1 MKGTSVLE
9 CISVIDRNMLFVG
22 IRQLLTL
29 VGVKECDGRHIDQS
43 HLNIIEDGAFVVK
56 DGEFH
61 WVGRRSDIP
70 NTFKDLKTIDLK
82 GADVLPGFI
91 DCHTH
96 TVFAGDRSDEFE
108 RRNLGETYQDIAASG
123 GGIWSTVQ
131 STRQASEEELLALGQ
146 QRVDRFLSQGVTT
159 LEIKSGYGLNTDDEL
174 KILEVISKLKPM
186 RIVPTYLGPHT
197 VPKEFKSA
205 HEYMDHILSEQ
216 GPAVIKQ
223 GIAKRAD
230 IFIERGYFDL
240 EQARQFLNWCH
251 TNGLSVAVHTDQLSR
266 LGGVPLALELGAFS
280 VDHCVEIS
288 EGDIEGLANSQATTV
303 LLPAADFYLNTPY
316 PPARKLL
323 DRGVRV
329 ALATDFNPGSS
340 PTQDLSF
347 IGVLSRCKMGLTL
360 PEVLA
365 GFTWN
370 ASYALGLGDRV
381 GCIKEEMSADF
392 IVLKESWQKLFLEIG
407 TPMVHQVWFQGQKI
421 Y

>member
-1 MKGTSVLE
+1 
-9 CISVIDRNMLFVG
+9 MLFVG

-29 VGVKECDGRHIDQS
+29 VGVKECDGRYVNEA
-43 HLNIIEDGAFVVK
+43 HLSVIEDGAFVTK
-56 DGEFH
+56 NDQFE

-70 NTFKDLKTIDLK
+70 QAFKELKTIDLD

-123 GGIWSTVQ
+123 GGIWSTVE
-131 STRQASEEELLALGQ
+131 STRRASEEELLVLGQ

-159 LEIKSGYGLNTDDEL
+159 LEIKSGYGLNTADEL
-174 KILEVISKLKPM
+174 KILKTISKLKPM
-186 RIVPTYLGPHT
+186 RVVPTYLGPHT
-197 VPKEFKSA
+197 VPKEFKNA
-205 HEYMDHILSEQ
+205 QDYMNHILSEQ
-216 GPAVIKQ
+216 GPAVVKQ

-230 IFIERGYFDL
+230 IFIEKGYFDL
-240 EQARQFLNWCH
+240 EQARQFLSWCH
-251 TNGLSVAVHTDQLSR
+251 NNGLSVTVHTDQLSR
-266 LGGVPLALELGAFS
+266 LGGVPLALEMGAFS
-280 VDHCVEIS
+280 VDHCVEMNES
-288 EGDIEGLANSQATTV
+288 DIEALANSQTTTV

-323 DRGVRV
+323 DKGVRV

-347 IGVLSRCKMGLTL
+347 VGVLSRCKMGLTL

-370 ASYALGLGDRV
+370 ASCALGLGDRV

-392 IVLKESWQKLFLEIG
+392 IVLKKSWQKLFLEIG
-407 TPMVHQVWFQGQKI
+407 TPMVAQAWFQGKKI
-421 Y
+421 YKKNL